1 MKLVIRIKVGKMDT
15 VINEIIALCSKYMGF
30 LTLNYPSIIQLASVN
45 FDTAPAVMNLF
56 QLIITHL

>member
-1 MKLVIRIKVGKMDT
+1 MDI
-15 VINEIIALCSKYMGF
+15 VINEIFALCSEKRGF

>member
-1 MKLVIRIKVGKMDT
+1 MDI
-15 VINEIIALCSKYMGF
+15 VINEIIALCSKNRRF

-45 FDTAPAVMNLF
+45 FDTAPAVIHLF